1 MVASGWSP
9 EQFKSGLPTRHL
21 LDSVIKDRPALIYA
35 ADEGDRLVWVNSRA
49 LQLAGITRK
58 TPDPGDGAILRDARR
73 GEPSGVLR
81 GAVASTVATLIPAPS
96 REQRAEALRAAIA

>member
-1 MVASGWSP
+1 M
-9 EQFKSGLPTRHL
+9 

-49 LQLAGITRK
+49 LRLAGITRK
-58 TPDPGDGAILRDARR
+58 TPDPADGAIVRDGRR

-81 GAVASTVATLIPAPS
+81 GAVGFQPS
-96 REQRAEALRAAIA
+96 PR